1 MNQIRDYF
9 RLADKP
15 VERKNSA
22 PVTEF
27 IDITSD
33 DSFEV
38 SPKHTSTPAVTKQGL
53 TTRDNNPATTY
64 SKPVDAKT
72 STKTLGMKLGSV
84 ASYIPHGASGPTTA
98 KKSLEKA
105 VMDVVPLGR
114 PSPPLAHGSFQAP
127 FMGKPVTT
135 TMGTATDNTR
145 RETERL
151 AQEILNLKEKMRQ
164 TNKILTSNN
173 LESLPDKGIKLQLK
187 FSNMKMELNTL
198 HRQYKF
204 AMEKAQKA
212 VVPAESFKPS
222 FESLPVAKPYRKPG
236 TIMVAES
243 LTGDA
248 LVRLHSSL
256 KSCPIDSGSS
266 DPGPRGLT
274 IPLMPHQERAM
285 AWLLWRERQHPKGGI
300 LADDMGLGKT
310 LTMIALVLR
319 SKELMKDNQENL
331 NTSVDRS
338 LPKAGTLVVCPLS
351 VLRQWEDEIK
361 QRCERKMLR
370 TLVYHD
376 KERNIDVGTL
386 TRRDIV
392 LTTYNIVGRE
402 SQGPRT
408 EAALEGLEPS
418 KPQGL
423 LFSVCWERVILD
435 EAHTVRNP
443 KTVAA
448 KGVCQLRSTYRWCL
462 TGTPVHNKL
471 LDIYSLLCFLKF
483 TPFNNE
489 QVWRRCAENKSAEGI
504 QRLNAIMK
512 TILLRRTKEELQ
524 QEGKLQCLPSK
535 EIKTIEVTLEPE
547 EDKVYQNLLKQSQS
561 LMARFIMQ
569 KAERQVETGEDPFA
583 IEKAVRMMQE
593 QGINVKRTHHANE
606 EKVQASHI
614 LLQLLR
620 LRQIC
625 CHPFLAKSKINGED
639 VANDVIEGA
648 DDVMNMVANM
658 QRLNIE
664 EKNVLDPN
672 SPVFDPER
680 KSSKIRA
687 VLRLVRE
694 IRGKGEKVVLVSQ
707 WTSMLDIVKD
717 HLRAIGI
724 RSTLFTGKLNPRE
737 RQDILTAFNQE
748 HSGPS
753 VLLLSLTAGGTGVN
767 LIGGNNMLLMDIHWN
782 PQLEAQAMDRIYR
795 VGQKKDV
802 KVYRFICS
810 HTVEQ
815 SIVLI
820 QEKKLQIAA
829 GILNAKNKSKLDFE
843 DLKMLF
849 MSI

>member
-1 MNQIRDYF
+1 MAGPLITPGYYNSRDSTMNQFRNYF
-9 RLADKP
+9 RPADKP
-15 VERKNSA
+15 AERKNSV
-22 PVTEF
+22 PVSEF
-27 IDITSD
+27 IDLTSD
-33 DSFEV
+33 DSFEI
-38 SPKHTSTPAVTKQGL
+38 SPKYTSTPAVTKQGL
-53 TTRDNNPATTY
+53 TTRDNNPATTV
-64 SKPVDAKT
+64 SKPVDAT
-72 STKTLGMKLGSV
+72 SSTKTLGMKLGTV
-84 ASYIPHGASGPTTA
+84 ASYLPLVASGSTTA

-105 VMDVVPLGR
+105 VMDLMPLGR
-114 PSPPLAHGSFQAP
+114 PSPPQAP
-127 FMGKPVTT
+127 FTGKPGTTVTSN
-135 TMGTATDNTR
+135 ANDNAR
-145 RETERL
+145 RDTERL

-164 TNKILTSNN
+164 TNKMLTSNN

-198 HRQYKF
+198 HRQYKI

-222 FESLPVAKPYRKPG
+222 FESLPTAKPYRRPG
-236 TIMVAES
+236 TVMVAES

-256 KSCPIDSGSS
+256 KSCPIESGSS

-274 IPLMPHQERAM
+274 IPLMPHQQKAM
-285 AWLLWRERQHPKGGI
+285 AWLLWREKQHPKGGI

-338 LPKAGTLVVCPLS
+338 LPKGGTLVVCPLS

-361 QRCERKMLR
+361 QRCERKLLR

-376 KERNIDVGTL
+376 KERNVDVGTL

-408 EAALEGLEPS
+408 EAVLEGLEPS
-418 KPQGL
+418 QPQGL

-535 EIKTIEVTLEPE
+535 EIKTIQVTLEAE
-547 EDKVYQNLLKQSQS
+547 EDKVYQHLLKQSQS

-593 QGINVKRTHHANE
+593 QGINVKKTHHANE
-606 EKVQASHI
+606 ERVQASHI

-625 CHPFLAKSKINGED
+625 CHPFLAKSKIDGED
-639 VANDVIEGA
+639 VANDGIEGA
-648 DDVMNMVANM
+648 DDIMNMVANM
-658 QRLNIE
+658 ERLNIE
-664 EKNVLDPN
+664 EKN
-672 SPVFDPER
+672 
-680 KSSKIRA
+680 IRA

-694 IRGKGEKVVLVSQ
+694 IRDRGEKVVLVSQ
-707 WTSMLDIVKD
+707 WTSMLDIVKN

-724 RSTLFTGKLNPRE
+724 RSTLFTGKLNPRD
-737 RQDILTAFNQE
+737 RQDIITAFNQE